1 MEIDPELLK
10 KVMGDNSEFKELY
23 NQRSRLKSKV
33 EDLNKLKFMTAEQE
47 VEKKQHQKEKLLM
60 KDMLEKIL
68 KDYQSNLN

>member
-23 NQRSRLKSKV
+23 NQHSRLKSKV